1 MSKQTAVEWLEEK
14 LKENLKH
21 IVLNGDY
28 VLMESIFLQAKAMEK
43 EQMGVILPSDEEIE
57 EASPYVPKDAHDYYF
72 GDKQGFIDGAKWMRD
87 KIKGG
92 EQ

>member
-21 IVLNGDY
+21 IVLNSDY
-28 VLMESIFLQAKAMEK
+28 VLMESIFLQAKAMER
-43 EQMGVILPSDEEIE
+43 EQIITAFCEGYD
-57 EASPYVPKDAHDYYF
+57 HD
-72 GDKQGFIDGAKWMRD
+72 GDNYDGAEISYYNRTY
-87 KIKGG
+87 KGG

>member
-28 VLMESIFLQAKAMEK
+28 VLMESIFLQAKAMER
-43 EQMGVILPSDEEIE
+43 EQIMKAAALVLWHNSANSTEGAEQ
-57 EASPYVPKDAHDYYF
+57 YYNETY
-72 GDKQGFIDGAKWMRD
+72 
-87 KIKGG
+87 KGG